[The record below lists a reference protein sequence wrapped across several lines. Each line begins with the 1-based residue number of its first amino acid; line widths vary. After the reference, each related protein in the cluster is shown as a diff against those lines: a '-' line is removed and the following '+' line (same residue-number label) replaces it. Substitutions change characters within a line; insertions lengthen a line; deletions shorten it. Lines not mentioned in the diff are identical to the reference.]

1 MFMLRMGSK
10 KKRSTTRIRLMKTP
24 LKRVVLNKDSLFC
37 LDDTREPNLR
47 NELCKPP
54 PEKGIK
60 KAKVDNVYAKTP
72 YSWGERILIKS
83 KEVKKLHN
91 LVTSDPD
98 RT

>member
-1 MFMLRMGSK
+1 MFKLKTGNK
-10 KKRSTTRIRLMKTP
+10 KKSSTTTIRLMSKP
-24 LKRVVLNKDSLFC
+24 LRRVVLNKDCLFC
-37 LDDTREPNLR
+37 FEDTREPNLR
-47 NELCKPP
+47 NELCNPP

-72 YSWGERILIKS
+72 YSSGVRILIKS

-91 LVTSDPD
+91 LVTSEPD

>member
-1 MFMLRMGSK
+1 
-10 KKRSTTRIRLMKTP
+10 
-24 LKRVVLNKDSLFC
+24 
-37 LDDTREPNLR
+37 
-47 NELCKPP
+47 LCNPP

-60 KAKVDNVYAKTP
+60 KDKVDNVYAKTP
-72 YSWGERILIKS
+72 YSWGVRILIKS